1 MSARLCKFC
10 REPIQWLF
18 VRFGHDR
25 RRYHFR
31 WVPVSAEADPEGR
44 VVLSNDHWILLRTTA
59 RTTVPVENR
68 RRLHG
73 AKLCLD
79 RNDKGEHH
87 EQESR
92 AAPSMVG

>member
-44 VVLSNDHWILLRTTA
+44 VVLSNDHWILLRQTA
-59 RTTVPVENR
+59 TVTVPAENR
-68 RRLHG
+68 RRLHS

-79 RNDKGEHH
+79 RNDKGEQH

-92 AAPSMVG
+92 AAPSVAG

>member
-1 MSARLCKFC
+1 MAVPFCKFC
-10 REPIQWLF
+10 MEPIQWLF

-31 WVPVSAEADPEGR
+31 RVPVSAGPDPEGR

-68 RRLHG
+68 RRMHSER
-73 AKLCLD
+73 LCLD
-79 RNDKGEHH
+79 RNDKGEPN
-87 EQESR
+87 EQAS
-92 AAPSMVG
+92 